1 MKRVLARSGP
11 TVALVTVG
19 ALAWCWAA
27 LLNVVFP

>member
-11 TVALVTVG
+11 LVLSVAVVALAYG
-19 ALAWCWAA
+19 WAA